1 MTIAKE
7 KKKIFD
13 RDNIELVKASEK
25 AGAAFVKNLN
35 ANAIKSSERHKRWE
49 RIYEIEKSKWP
60 QNMGNT
66 MRSDIPIELHD
77 LLDKCITKS
86 QEIAR
91 NHCQTEELTQEY
103 LNNNKYE

>member
-1 MTIAKE
+1 MC
-7 KKKIFD
+7 
-13 RDNIELVKASEK
+13 
-25 AGAAFVKNLN
+25 
-35 ANAIKSSERHKRWE
+35 
-49 RIYEIEKSKWP
+49 
-60 QNMGNT
+60 NT